1 MSELSRVLVLTALL
15 NFLSL
20 LCGLQLHAQA
30 WLPGYN
36 YRKKITINKT
46 MVAGNVDL
54 QDFQLLVALEHPD
67 LKYVAGD
74 CTGNKI
80 SGTKGRDFA
89 FTTINAPQTPLRYQ
103 LDEYV
108 PATGRLVSWVRLSNV
123 AAAGSN
129 TSATQIYLYY
139 GSNTIHFPAA
149 AEAQQTWNG
158 DQDRIWHMNPGAA
171 GTPLV
176 NAANGM
182 EDERLVPAASMNASN
197 VVPGKIGNAIA
208 LNGTTQYLTSG
219 RINSSNFLISCW
231 IKFAVTDR
239 EQVILSTDSADVG
252 GYVLKLGADGRLVQE
267 TRSFS
272 ISTSRRASLQ
282 LVPNRWYHVVSQ
294 SYQGRRELLIDGKSY
309 ILGLGNTS
317 LRAGGSLIVGSNKQQ
332 GQLFSGLIDELRIQT
347 INPNVEWLA
356 SSYTNQRD
364 PAAFYVVAAEE
375 KNALLI
381 VTGMVFSNTL
391 NQNWSEPANWNSHEV
406 PGNFE
411 QVLLDSGSKAEYANT
426 AALSLNKLTL
436 KGDAQLFLQQDIE
449 VLCETQVEAGGKLN
463 IGNGVRLQ
471 LDGKLLNDGLI
482 TSSADAA
489 GGSLAFSG
497 ASAMQ
502 QVTGNGRML
511 VNDLLLDKPSR
522 SAILQLEQSLDVLGH
537 VRVTMGQLRSNGY
550 LTLKNSGPGKQAF
563 LWPLGSA
570 GDAVVVGE
578 VTVEQYIAGGFPAPA
593 TARNWRLLSAPV
605 YHGSAAGFYYHHLYD
620 WKAAMF
626 VTGPGGARNGFDDS
640 PQNGHTIY
648 THNQSIIGAL
658 SQKYVGIS
666 AMQATVDVGRG
677 IYVFSRGDRLVPDAF
692 TQQILSAPFQRP
704 ESFLINHRGL
714 LFQGSLQVQVQNRN
728 MGESGDGFNLLGN
741 PYAAAIS
748 WSALNKENLS
758 PYVWK
763 FNALNN
769 AYDVSNDPNTLINAG
784 EGFFVKVLTGH
795 DSGSL
800 GFSESA
806 KVIGST
812 GVMRLDTEAALAK
825 YIDAQQQQELSLK
838 NKAVASASAAAAASS
853 LSANQAVSATAG
865 ISKLTLKLVS
875 SVFEQQFTL
884 LLSPDGQN
892 DVDDQDATALGT
904 GYVSIS
910 SVATGGTK
918 LSVDARRQ
926 PGRRMLEIPLYVK
939 GYSTGK
945 YELQISGVE
954 SLARGTELTLVDNYL
969 NTARVLQ
976 ADQVHLFEMNT
987 DLPESYGEHRFSL
1000 RLKTTSDKTSTDKP
1014 LHLDESDLLV
1024 YPNPFV
1030 NVFKLRLPIVKP
1042 CRIELRLRN
1051 LMGKVML
1058 RRDLGLQDGTSI
1070 PEVDA
1075 SGLPGDIYLM
1085 ELIDLDS
1092 GRTIKAS
1099 KLIKR

>member
-1 MSELSRVLVLTALL
+1 MSELSRALVLTGLL
-15 NFLSL
+15 NLLSL

-36 YRKKITINKT
+36 YRKKITINKA
-46 MVAGNVDL
+46 MVSGSVDL
-54 QDFQLLVALEHPD
+54 QAFQLLVALEHAD
-67 LKYVAGD
+67 LKYVAGA
-74 CTGNKI
+74 CSGNKL

-89 FTTINAPQTPLRYQ
+89 FTTVSAPQTTLRYQ

-108 PATGRLVSWVRLSNV
+108 PATGKLVSWVHLNTV
-123 AAAGSN
+123 AAAG
-129 TSATQIYLYY
+129 TKTPATQIYLYY

-149 AEAQQTWNG
+149 ASAQQTWNG
-158 DQDRIWHMNPGAA
+158 DQDHIWHMNPELA
-171 GTPLV
+171 GTPLA
-176 NAANGM
+176 NAASSM
-182 EDERLVPAASMNASN
+182 SDERLLPATSMNASN

-219 RINSSNFLISCW
+219 KINSSNFLISCW

-239 EQVILSTDSADVG
+239 EQVIVSTDSADVG

-272 ISTSRRASLQ
+272 ILNSRRASLQ
-282 LVPNRWYHVVSQ
+282 IVPDRWYHVVSQ
-294 SYQGRRELLIDGKSY
+294 SYQGRRDLLIDGVSY
-309 ILGLGNTS
+309 NVGLGNTG

-347 INPNVEWLA
+347 ISPTVEWLVT
-356 SSYTNQRD
+356 SYTNQRD
-364 PAAFYVVAAEE
+364 PTAFYVVAAEE
-375 KNALLI
+375 KNASLI
-381 VTGMVFSNTL
+381 ATGMVFSNTL

-411 QVLLDSGSKAEYANT
+411 QVLLDSGAKAAYTNT

-436 KGDAQLFLQQDIE
+436 KGDAQLVLQRDIE

-471 LDGKLLNDGLI
+471 LDGKLLNDGFI

-502 QVTGNGRML
+502 QVTGNGKVL
-511 VNDLLLDKPSR
+511 VNYLLLDKPSR
-522 SAILQLEQSLDVLGH
+522 SAILQLEQSLDVLGY
-537 VRVTMGQLRSNGY
+537 VRATMGQLRSNGY
-550 LTLKNSGPGKQAF
+550 LTLKNSGPAKQAF
-563 LWPLGSA
+563 LWPMSNA
-570 GDAVVVGE
+570 GDAAVVGE

-626 VTGPGGARNGFDDS
+626 VTGPGGARNGFDES

-658 SQKYVGIS
+658 SQKYVGI
-666 AMQATVDVGRG
+666 ATMQATVDVGRG

-704 ESFLINHRGL
+704 ESFLIHHKGL

-748 WSALNKENLS
+748 WSALQKENLS

-763 FNALNN
+763 FNPLNN
-769 AYDVSNDPNTLINAG
+769 AYDVSNDPNTTINAG
-784 EGFFVKVLTGH
+784 EGFFVKVLNGH
-795 DSGSL
+795 NTGSL
-800 GFSESA
+800 TFSESA
-806 KVIGST
+806 KLTGSG
-812 GVMRLDTEAALAK
+812 GVMRLDTDAALVK
-825 YIDAQQQQELSLK
+825 DIGAQQQFSEK
-838 NKAVASASAAAAASS
+838 DKAVASVSAAGAASS
-853 LSANQAVSATAG
+853 LSAKQIVSATAG

-884 LLSPDGQN
+884 LLSPEGQD

-926 PGRRMLEIPLYVK
+926 PGRRMLEVPLYVK
-939 GYSTGK
+939 GYTSGK
-945 YELQISGVE
+945 YELHISGVE
-954 SLARGTELTLVDNYL
+954 SLAPGTELTLVDNYL

-987 DLPESYGEHRFSL
+987 DLPESFGDHRFSL

-1014 LHLDESDLLV
+1014 LRPDESDLLV

-1030 NVFKLRLPIVKP
+1030 NGFKLRLPILKP

-1085 ELIDLDS
+1085 ELIDLDT